1 MTAFEEIT
9 KFIKSNNIDARD
21 AIFENPDFMKTPSES
36 ESEKF
41 TDEIVEF
48 DEFDDFDNTT
58 TLSNIDVDEEKI
70 VNTYI

>member
-21 AIFENPDFMKTPSES
+21 AIFENPGFMKTPSES
-36 ESEKF
+36 EKF
-41 TDEIVEF
+41 MDESVEF
-48 DEFDDFDNTT
+48 DEFDDFENTT